1 MKRIDLH
8 LSHHRLAAVFW
19 LVVATGLC
27 VAILAA
33 HMLYTRDWGWGFLL
47 WNLFLAWVPLGCALM
62 AERSRG
68 LLVVACGAVW
78 LLFFP
83 NAPYI
88 LTDLVHLGTY
98 DGGMFWW
105 VNLIMI
111 LSFAMTGLLLGYLS
125 LYVIQKRIAQR
136 FGSLPAWAFALGTLA
151 LCGFGIYLGR
161 FLRWNSWDLLF
172 EPLLLLRDIWQVIR
186 HPFGNW
192 QVYAIS
198 ILLASFL
205 VVMYV
210 ALYHFSRPQPV
221 QPERRLHVQV
231 IEQ

>member
-136 FGSLPAWAFALGTLA
+136 FGSLPAWAFALVLWPCAALVFTSGAFCAGIAGTCYSNRFCCCVIFGKSFAIHLA
-151 LCGFGIYLGR
+151 IGR
-161 FLRWNSWDLLF
+161 FTPSLFCWHRSWWSCMLRC
-172 EPLLLLRDIWQVIR
+172 IT
-186 HPFGNW
+186 
-192 QVYAIS
+192 
-198 ILLASFL
+198 
-205 VVMYV
+205 
-210 ALYHFSRPQPV
+210 SRGHNPCSQNAGCMC
-221 QPERRLHVQV
+221 R
-231 IEQ
+231 